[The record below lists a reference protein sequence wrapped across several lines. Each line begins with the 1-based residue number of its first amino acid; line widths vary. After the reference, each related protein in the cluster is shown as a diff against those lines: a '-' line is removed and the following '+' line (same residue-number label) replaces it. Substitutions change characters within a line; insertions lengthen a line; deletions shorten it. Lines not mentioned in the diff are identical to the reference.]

1 MVVIRMKPSTHKPT
15 ERVLN
20 ILQILAEHRE
30 GITLTEIAKSIH
42 APKSTIYPIIQTML
56 ERKFIHLDRSTLKYT
71 LGISTF
77 GIGAS
82 YSHNEEIVDF
92 IKMEMNLIVNQI
104 GETSQMGILDE
115 GNVFYLLKE
124 DPDKHNDIRL
134 VSYVGKRLPAYCT
147 ALGKALIYQYSIDE
161 LKLLYPDGLHKFTEN
176 TITDFVSLKEQLEIV
191 KVDFIAS
198 EIEEITKHLCCY
210 AVPLHANGKPVAAI
224 SISIPT
230 FRLTEEKII
239 LTKELLLQAKE
250 KIEAY
255 FSTVPFE
262 VDWGFPQIRN

>member
-1 MVVIRMKPSTHKPT
+1 MKHSAHKPT

-20 ILQILAEHRE
+20 ILQLLAEKQE
-30 GITLTEIAKSIH
+30 GITLTEIAQSIK

-56 ERKFIHLDRSTLKYT
+56 ERKFIYLDKATLKYT

-82 YSHNEEIVDF
+82 YSHNEEIIDF
-92 IKMEMNLIVNQI
+92 IKNEMNNIVNRI

-124 DPDKHNDIRL
+124 DPDKHNDIKL
-134 VSYVGKRLPAYCT
+134 ISYVGKRLPAYCT
-147 ALGKALIYQYSIDE
+147 ALGKALIYQYNLDE
-161 LKLLYPDGLHKFTEN
+161 LKQIFPEGLKKITEH
-176 TITDFVSLKEQLEIV
+176 TITDYVSLKDQLKKVQREQ
-191 KVDFIAS
+191 IAS
-198 EIEEITKHLCCY
+198 EKEEVTKHLCCY

-224 SISIPT
+224 SVSIPT
-230 FRLTEEKII
+230 FRMTEEKNE
-239 LTKELLLQAKE
+239 LSKELLLEAKE

-255 FSTVPFE
+255 LSTVHFE
-262 VDWGFPQIRN
+262 VDWGFPQIRK